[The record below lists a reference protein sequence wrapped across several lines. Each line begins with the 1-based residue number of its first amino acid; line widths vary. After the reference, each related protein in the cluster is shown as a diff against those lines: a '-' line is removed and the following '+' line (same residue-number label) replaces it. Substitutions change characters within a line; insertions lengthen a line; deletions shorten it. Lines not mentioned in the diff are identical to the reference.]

1 LVYWLFMFNVVACT
15 EVLFLLLIL
24 LSLSFLQK
32 LGRFWVLINDVSL
45 DIYDAD
51 IDDQA
56 EI

>member
-1 LVYWLFMFNVVACT
+1 MFNVVACT